1 MFEILAVVGLFLLR
15 VGIPVLLLVAL
26 GILIDK
32 WQTRREAE
40 LRRTMKPDLKILQTE
55 QTADEEQRK
64 AA

>member
-40 LRRTMKPDLKILQTE
+40 LRRMMKPDLKILQTE